1 MRAVRVRT
9 ALGALEE
16 RPFRLLWF
24 GQTLSAAGDAVVGV
38 AIAFAV
44 LELGDARDLG
54 FVMACYMLPRALLTL
69 AGGVWAD
76 RIPRRLVMI
85 GADLVR
91 AIAQSTAAIL
101 LIGGSAETWQLAVTS
116 ALVGAG
122 SAFFGPAASGLVP
135 ETISAGRLQDANALM
150 GVSRNAVEVFG
161 PLIAGVLVATAGPG
175 WVLAVDAASYLA
187 SVVFLALL
195 PRVAAPVLPHSTFV
209 ADLVHGF
216 RQVRSRSWLWG
227 GFLVFAVGNT
237 AAAASFVLGPVVA
250 KAELGGAAAWGLI
263 VAAGAI
269 GGTIGSALAL
279 RIRPRRPLLV
289 SFPIVT
295 LVGVQMLAFVP
306 PLPVGAIMLAAAGG
320 FGAIALAN
328 TIWDTTVQEQ
338 VPRDA
343 LSRVF
348 AYDWL
353 ISFVFMPLGYVLA
366 GPLAAS
372 VGTAAT
378 FAGCAA
384 VVIAAN
390 LLVLLVPSVRTLRR
404 APVPR
409 PGEAPA
415 LEAA

>member
-1 MRAVRVRT
+1 VRT
-9 ALGALEE
+9 ALGALTE
-16 RPFRLLWF
+16 RPFRLLWL

-76 RIPRRLVMI
+76 RLPRRLVMI

-91 AIAQSTAAIL
+91 AIAQATAAIL

-122 SAFFGPAASGLVP
+122 SAFFGPASSGLVP

-150 GVSRNAVEVFG
+150 SISRSGVDVFG
-161 PLIAGVLVATAGPG
+161 PLVAGVLVAVAGPG
-175 WVLAVDAASYLA
+175 WVLAIDAASYLA
-187 SVVFLALL
+187 SVAFLALL
-195 PRVAAPVLPHSTFV
+195 PRTAAPALPHQSFV

-216 RQVRSRSWLWG
+216 QEVRSRTWLWS
-227 GFLVFAVGNT
+227 GFLVFCVGNT
-237 AAAASFVLGPVVA
+237 AMAAAFVLGPVVA

-263 VAAGAI
+263 LAGGAI
-269 GGTIGSALAL
+269 GATVGSALAL
-279 RIRPRRPLLV
+279 RVRPARPLRA
-289 SFPIVT
+289 SFPLVC
-295 LVGVQMLAFVP
+295 LVGLYMLAFVP

-328 TIWDTTVQEQ
+328 TLWDTTVQEQ
-338 VPRDA
+338 VPREA

-353 ISFVFMPLGYVLA
+353 ISFVCMPLGYVLA
-366 GPLAAS
+366 GPLADGI
-372 VGTAAT
+372 GTSTT

-384 VVIAAN
+384 VVIGSN
-390 LLVLLVPSVRTLRR
+390 LLVLLVPSVRSLRR

-409 PGEAPA
+409 PEPASA